1 MSILK
6 VDTINEKTSGNGVHI
21 PGHVIQYQ
29 QRFFDLQSFQT
40 TSGSM
45 VAVSNAYVDITP
57 KFSNSLI
64 RFQTQ
69 IFGKNATSAGYARF
83 DVADSSNSNARFNV
97 NSYAESAFYE
107 DTGWHTAVI
116 HCLNTANTTNTMRL
130 QLRVLVGS
138 TGTVNLAWSGSD
150 SRHVEAWEIAQ

>member
-1 MSILK
+1 MSNLY
-6 VDTINEKTSGNGVHI
+6 VDNIVEKTTGAGVHI

-29 QRFFDLQSFQT
+29 QRVFDLAGFQT

-45 VAVSNAYVDITP
+45 VAVSNVYVDITP

-69 IFGKNATSAGYARF
+69 ILGKNASSTGYARF
-83 DVADSSNSNARFNV
+83 DVVDSSNSNTRFNP
-97 NSYAESAFYE
+97 NAYAEGAFYE
-107 DTGWHTAVI
+107 STGWDTAVI

-150 SRHVEAWEIAQ
+150 SRHVEVWEIAQ